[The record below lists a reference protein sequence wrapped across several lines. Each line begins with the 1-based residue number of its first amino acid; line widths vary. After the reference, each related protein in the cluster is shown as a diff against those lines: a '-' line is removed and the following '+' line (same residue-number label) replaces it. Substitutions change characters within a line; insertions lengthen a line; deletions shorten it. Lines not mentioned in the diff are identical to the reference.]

1 MTVRINKQKINLRE
15 KLAEF
20 EDNVNGLEA
29 FNETLTRLGQ
39 YDGNVGIGTTNP
51 GATLQVDAKI
61 EYDESNNPTSN
72 SGGIVFPRMSDAERD
87 AISNPVAG
95 EMIFN
100 TGTYKFQG
108 YTGAAP
114 WVDLH

>member
-1 MTVRINKQKINLRE
+1 
-15 KLAEF
+15 
-20 EDNVNGLEA
+20 LEA